1 MDDKQLSVCTFFQS
15 IFLLKMQE
23 IEVVMKE
30 KIGYNLFSVFYAT
43 AIWKTGY
50 KEEVK

>member
-1 MDDKQLSVCTFFQS
+1 MVIRAEFLSNLHYNTE
-15 IFLLKMQE
+15 E

-30 KIGYNLFSVFYAT
+30 KIGYNLLSVFCAT
-43 AIWKTGY
+43 TIWKTGY